1 MARRGPEGKIQ
12 DAVIKYARTKYGALC
27 KKNEVGKFFVGSG
40 WPDYALYKKLPAC
53 GGFPK
58 MFFIEFKAP
67 GAGPTKLQEH
77 VFQEVREC
85 GFKVHV
91 VSSIAAGKMI
101 VDAECA

>member
-12 DAVIKYARTKYGALC
+12 DAVIRYAREKYGALC

-40 WPDYALYKKLPAC
+40 WPDYMLFTGRC
-53 GGFPK
+53 RMCFV
-58 MFFIEFKAP
+58 EFKAP

-77 VFQEVREC
+77 MFQEIRER
-85 GFKVHV
+85 GFKIHI
-91 VSSIAAGKMI
+91 VSSVAAGKMV